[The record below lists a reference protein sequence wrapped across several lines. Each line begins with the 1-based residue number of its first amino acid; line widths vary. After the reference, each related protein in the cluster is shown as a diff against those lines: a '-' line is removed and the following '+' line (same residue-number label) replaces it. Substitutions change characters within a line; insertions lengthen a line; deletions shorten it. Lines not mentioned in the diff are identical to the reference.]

1 MSTDLYITGT
11 YNDTSF
17 VLYNADGTLSNLP
30 GLANTTNSNTQ
41 DIFLVKYNTN
51 GFAQW
56 GTRLGGDTYSG
67 SGCLVVDSCGNVYIT
82 GSYNDTSFVLYNA
95 DGSQSDVP
103 PLANTTNTNTQD
115 PFVVKYDK
123 NGTAL
128 WATRLGNNIQ
138 SGSWS
143 IAVDSLGNVYITG
156 QYSSTTPFLIYDSC
170 GNAPLSLSPTNTYD
184 VFVIKY
190 STHGYPQWATR
201 LESMANISAT
211 SLGYSIAVD
220 TSGNVYITGRY
231 RGGPFIIYDANGTS
245 SIPSLESTV
254 NNTDTSKRVV
264 FFVKYNANG
273 YAQWAT
279 RLGGTTASSFGSNP
293 TMLSLD
299 IDSNIYITGIYSD
312 STFVIYDACGNQS
325 HLPGLAHTPTQV
337 SGNVYNTF
345 IVKYNPN
352 GLALWGTRLGGNSSS
367 FGNAI
372 SVDPRGN
379 VYITGSYSD
388 TSFNIYDACGN
399 NAHLP
404 ALIDNDNDFSTDN
417 VFVVKYDTNGFA
429 QWGTRLCG
437 NNTSYGQGIEV
448 DPYGNVYITGGYN
461 DTSFVLYNADGSQSD
476 VPPLANTTN
485 SNTEDTFIVKYD
497 TNGYAQW
504 ATRLGGDARSNGVSI
519 AINRFAYPSPQLCF
533 LEGSKLLCLI
543 DGEEIYKKIE
553 EIKKDT
559 LIKTGNS
566 GYKKVEMI
574 GHSKMYNPGNKI
586 HSKSRLYV
594 CKKEHYPELTEDLI
608 ITGCHSILVNELSEE
623 ERERSIEYTGKIYI
637 TENKY
642 RLIACLDKRAEP
654 YEKEGIHTIWHLALE
669 HENYYMNYGCYAN
682 GLLVETTSKRM
693 MKELSGMEMA

>member
-30 GLANTTNSNTQ
+30 GLANTTNSNVQ
-41 DIFLVKYNTN
+41 DTFLVKYNTN
-51 GFAQW
+51 GLAQW
-56 GTRLGGDTYSG
+56 GTRLGGDTVSG
-67 SGCLVVDSCGNVYIT
+67 PNCLVVDPCGNVYIT
-82 GSYNDTSFVLYNA
+82 GYYNDTSFVLYNA

-103 PLANTTNTNTQD
+103 PLANTTNSNTQD
-115 PFVVKYDK
+115 AFIVKYDK

-128 WATRLGNNIQ
+128 WATRLGNDIQ
-138 SGSWS
+138 GGAWS

-170 GNAPLSLSPTNTYD
+170 GNAPLALSPTNTYD

-201 LESMANISAT
+201 LESMASIYAT

-245 SIPSLESTV
+245 SIPSLASTV
-254 NNTDTSKRVV
+254 DNTNISERDV

-279 RLGGTTASSFGSNP
+279 RLGGTTQSIFGSLAS
-293 TMLSLD
+293 MLSLD
-299 IDSNIYITGIYSD
+299 IDSNIYITGIYTD

-325 HLPGLAHTPTQV
+325 HLPGLAHTPTNYTFPT
-337 SGNVYNTF
+337 NVF

-352 GLALWGTRLGGNSSS
+352 GLALWGTRLGGDHGSS
-367 FGNAI
+367 GGAI

-379 VYITGSYSD
+379 VYITGSYND
-388 TSFNIYDACGN
+388 TSVVLYNADGSLSNLSLANTTNFNQGRDTFI
-399 NAHLP
+399 
-404 ALIDNDNDFSTDN
+404 
-417 VFVVKYDTNGFA
+417 VKYDTNGFA
-429 QWGTRLCG
+429 QWGTRLG
-437 NNTSYGQGIEV
+437 GDSGSEGSGIEV
-448 DPYGNVYITGGYN
+448 DPYGNVYITGYYN
-461 DTSFVLYNADGSQSD
+461 DTLFNIYNANGSLSNF
-476 VPPLANTTN
+476 PGLATTD
-485 SNTEDTFIVKYD
+485 SNQGDTFIVKYD

-504 ATRLGGDARSNGVSI
+504 ATRLGGDATSSGASI

-543 DGEEIYKKIE
+543 DGEETYKRIE

-594 CKKEHYPELTEDLI
+594 CKKEDYPELTEDLI